1 MTYRKISLRKNCVC
15 KKRVI
20 YMINRLRNMVSQVMY
35 APTTSQTTAIQTND
49 YNPFANPFVQS
60 STQRLTTYAVN
71 KPVKGGYFAGYYN
84 GKPNIVGRRLF
95 IEA

>member
-1 MTYRKISLRKNCVC
+1 
-15 KKRVI
+15 
-20 YMINRLRNMVSQVMY
+20 MIEQLKSMVSQVFY
-35 APTTSQTTAIQTND
+35 APVAGKTAITEANNN
-49 YNPFANPFVQS
+49 YNPFENPFVQPNN
-60 STQRLTTYAVN
+60 TIRKNYAVN